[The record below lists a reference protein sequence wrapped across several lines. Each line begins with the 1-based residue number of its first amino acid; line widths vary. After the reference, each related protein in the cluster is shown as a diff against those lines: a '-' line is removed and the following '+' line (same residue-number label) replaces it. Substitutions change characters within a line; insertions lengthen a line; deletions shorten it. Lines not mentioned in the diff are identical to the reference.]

1 MSYNFSNFLTKAKS
15 IETWLQNEYQ
25 NIRTGR
31 ASTAFLDQV
40 RVESYG
46 DMVPLSNV
54 ASIGIEDAKCI
65 RVSPWD
71 SGLIKAIEKAVIVA
85 DLGVSTSVDEKGLR
99 IIFPDLTGERRIQ
112 LNKQAKEKLEDAR
125 VSLRQER
132 NAVNDDMNTQK
143 KDGLMSEDDV
153 SRGKKEFDKHMETA
167 MAGLDGLFAKKEK
180 EILN

>member
-1 MSYNFSNFLTKAKS
+1 MAYNFSNFLAKAKS
-15 IETWLQNEYQ
+15 IETWLSNEYQ

-71 SGLIKAIEKAVIVA
+71 SSLIKAIEKAVIVA

-99 IIFPDLTGERRIQ
+99 IIFPDLTGERRLQ
-112 LNKQAKEKLEDAR
+112 LIKVAKEKLEDAR
-125 VSLRQER
+125 VSIRQER
-132 NAVNDDMNTQK
+132 STVNDDMNAQK
-143 KDGLMSEDDV
+143 KDGDMSEDDV
-153 SRGKKEFDKHMETA
+153 ARSKKEFDKHIDTA
-167 MAGLDGLFAKKEK
+167 MAALDVLFAKKEK
-180 EILN
+180 EISN

>member
-1 MSYNFSNFLTKAKS
+1 MSYNFSNFLNKSKS

-46 DMVPLSNV
+46 EMVPLSNV

-71 SGLIKAIEKAVIVA
+71 GSLIKAIEKAVIVA
-85 DLGVSTSVDEKGLR
+85 DLGVSTAVDEKGLR
-99 IIFPDLTGERRIQ
+99 IIFPDLTGERRLQ
-112 LNKQAKEKLEDAR
+112 LVKQAKEKLEDAR
-125 VSLRQER
+125 VSIRQER
-132 NAVNDDMNTQK
+132 NSVNDDMSTQK
-143 KDGLMSEDDV
+143 KDGVMSEDDV
-153 SRGKKEFDKHMETA
+153 ARAKKEFDKHIETA
-167 MAGLDGLFAKKEK
+167 IGQLDILFAKKEK
-180 EILN
+180 EITN

>member
-46 DMVPLSNV
+46 EMVPLSNV

-71 SGLIKAIEKAVIVA
+71 GSLIKSIEKAVIVA

-99 IIFPDLTGERRIQ
+99 IIFPDLTGERRLQ
-112 LNKQAKEKLEDAR
+112 LIKQAKEKLEDAK

-132 NAVNDDMNTQK
+132 NSINDDMNNQK
-143 KDGLMSEDDV
+143 KDGTMSEDDV
-153 SRGKKEFDKHMETA
+153 SRAKKEFDKHIETS
-167 MAGLDGLFAKKEK
+167 MAQLDVLFAKKEK
-180 EILN
+180 EISN

>member
-1 MSYNFSNFLTKAKS
+1 MSYNFSNFLNKSKS
-15 IETWLQNEYQ
+15 IEIWLQNEYQ

-31 ASTAFLDQV
+31 ASSAFLDQV

-46 DMVPLSNV
+46 EMVPLSNV

-71 SGLIKAIEKAVIVA
+71 GSLIKAIEKAVIAA

-99 IIFPDLTGERRIQ
+99 IIFPDLTGERRLQ
-112 LNKQAKEKLEDAR
+112 LIKQAKEKLEDSR

-132 NAVNDDMNTQK
+132 NSVNDDMNTQK

-153 SRGKKEFDKHMETA
+153 TRAKKEFDKHIETT
-167 MAGLDGLFAKKEK
+167 MGQLDILFAKKEK
-180 EILN
+180 EITN